1 MARGTHAWLQ
11 PGAGSCRQSRQMP
24 CVEESPH
31 LKEAE
36 AEGERRFRQLK
47 RAGRAVVQIEVLR
60 ELRET
65 SCVRRPSADGQLVE
79 GPERPLRVLPL
90 SAAVP
95 SSQHQQGDAGRGL
108 RR

>member
-1 MARGTHAWLQ
+1 MELMHGCNPAQGHVV
-11 PGAGSCRQSRQMP
+11 SRDKTP

-60 ELRET
+60 ELRES
-65 SCVRRPSADGQLVE
+65 SCVRR
-79 GPERPLRVLPL
+79 
-90 SAAVP
+90 
-95 SSQHQQGDAGRGL
+95 
-108 RR
+108 